1 MKANQE
7 LLDILYSMLNDHGY
21 SLVEQVKEPNRVKA
35 IFDKDGYECQLFF
48 KFYRSFIRI
57 SNRTGFCL
65 RLCTLGWD
73 DPEYNV
79 MTSILTQVLGL
90 INRINIRVKHLIII

>member
-21 SLVEQVKEPNRVKA
+21 SLVEQVKEPNRVKTTF
-35 IFDKDGYECQLFF
+35 IKGDREYQLFF
-48 KFYRSFIRI
+48 KFYRNFVRI
-57 SNRTGFCL
+57 SYWSGFCL

-73 DPEYNV
+73 DPEYKV
-79 MTSILTQVLGL
+79 MNSILIQVLGL
-90 INRINIRVKHLIII
+90 INRVDIRVRHLIII